1 MVQRHR
7 KTVPRT
13 ANPRSELERPSSSL
27 RLASQPLP
35 PPPELGRRIFALV
48 CDKPFHQ
55 ALPSLGMVIACLL
68 LTEARD
74 PVEAVD
80 DFAVLLRQLV
90 VDARRKG
97 LADAASPN

>member
-1 MVQRHR
+1 
-7 KTVPRT
+7 
-13 ANPRSELERPSSSL
+13 
-27 RLASQPLP
+27 
-35 PPPELGRRIFALV
+35 
-48 CDKPFHQ
+48 
-55 ALPSLGMVIACLL
+55 MVIACLL